1 MDDDIFP
8 SKKHIWARLHDE
20 INGILI
26 FMTDIHEEYF
36 LNADIWLIDG
46 TFRTSP
52 RKYAQ
57 VLNVMGC
64 NLLSNTY
71 LTIGHILLKSKKE
84 NDYKNGLSLFLSQ
97 VVNSLSNLRV
107 RFIITDFEKGL
118 INAIIGTIN
127 NFHLNEEL
135 KRNINIQG
143 CLFHFSQCLIKTF
156 TKYYSKK
163 KSQKK

>member
-1 MDDDIFP
+1 MDDDIIP
-8 SKKHIWARLHDE
+8 SKKHIWERLHDE

-36 LNADIWLIDG
+36 LNSDIWLIDV

-52 RKYAQ
+52 REYAQ

-97 VVNSLSNLRV
+97 VVSSLSNLRA
-107 RFIITDFEKGL
+107 RFRGKFDICFSCMIIIDAVFNT
-118 INAIIGTIN
+118 
-127 NFHLNEEL
+127 
-135 KRNINIQG
+135 
-143 CLFHFSQCLIKTF
+143 
-156 TKYYSKK
+156 TKYNDILIFREKYSNKF
-163 KSQKK
+163 SIV